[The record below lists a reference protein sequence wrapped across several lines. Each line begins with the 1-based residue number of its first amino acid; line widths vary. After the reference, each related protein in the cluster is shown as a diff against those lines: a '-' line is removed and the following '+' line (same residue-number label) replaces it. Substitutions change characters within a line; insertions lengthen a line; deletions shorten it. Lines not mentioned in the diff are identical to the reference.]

1 MMLLLK
7 DGDYALTTP
16 KVVGVFIGLLVFHGM
31 LVTNLHAPFYK
42 QALNDSQNL

>member
-1 MMLLLK
+1 MMLLSK

-31 LVTNLHAPFYK
+31 LVMDLYPLF
-42 QALNDSQNL
+42 Q